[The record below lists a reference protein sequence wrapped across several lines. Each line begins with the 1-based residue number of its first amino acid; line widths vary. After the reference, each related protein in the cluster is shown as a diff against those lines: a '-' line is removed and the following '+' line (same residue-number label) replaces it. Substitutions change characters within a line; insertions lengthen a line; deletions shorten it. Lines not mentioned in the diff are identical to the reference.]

1 MAPIISSL
9 YPMGIKPLTHWQ
21 PSRCEVLGVCQW
33 SCAECPE
40 RPHTHGGLDSP
51 QWVLVVLPH
60 VAVRRSEKAILETLP
75 PCYQGSD
82 REGS

>member
-21 PSRCEVLGVCQW
+21 PTRCEVLGVCQW

-40 RPHTHGGLDSP
+40 RPHTHGGLDRP
-51 QWVLVVLPH
+51 HVVLVELTQIL
-60 VAVRRSEKAILETLP
+60 VARNIEAILETLP
-75 PCYQGSD
+75 PCYQGRD